1 MADGRIEIDTR
12 INDDGV
18 VQGFRDLQT
27 RMSEV
32 GESLRTT
39 GENLS
44 KYLSLPLAAAGGAA
58 MKFAYDVDV
67 ATGRVQAGLGLTEK
81 EAKKLVEVAKDVWV
95 EGWGESLEE
104 VSDAIVTVRNNM
116 GDLND
121 EDLSKVTQG
130 AYMLAER
137 FDADLNESTRAAGQL
152 MKDFGVDSSKA
163 MDMLTWGFQNGLDYT
178 GEFLDTIREYSP
190 QFSELGYTGEQTLN
204 ALKAGFDAGAWS
216 LDKVGDAIK
225 ESHLRMGALDRATV
239 EAYQS
244 MGLNAEEYVGKIA
257 KGGEEGN
264 KAFQEIIGKLMKVE
278 DATLRNQLATDL
290 FGTQYEDLREKV
302 IFSMAGASKS
312 IKGLEG
318 TTQRAADALH
328 NNFGERLQKM
338 FRNMM
343 LSLEPLGHILLDM
356 ADRVLPIVTNAIKQL
371 SDWFNNLS
379 PTTQNV
385 VVVIG
390 LLLAALGPLLT
401 VIGFVAQGVGVLA
414 GLFGSITAPIALVI
428 AGIALL
434 VGALVAAYTNSETFR
449 EKVNGAFLK
458 IKEIGLQVFEVVAS
472 FIGEKIAQIK
482 QFWDEVGPQ
491 FLEAVTNV
499 FNGIKAVID
508 FVMPAVLFVVQMV
521 WDSIKGVINGALD
534 IIMGAIKVFS
544 GLFTGDWSMMWDG
557 IKQLLGGAVEFIWN
571 LLNLMFIGR
580 ILKGI
585 GAFVKGGVNLIKEFG
600 TSIVNFFKNTWNSA
614 WNLVDD
620 FVEAV
625 ITLFNLFRTRG
636 NTIFQSFSGVIKSIW
651 TSIKTGVVNSA
662 QGLRS
667 GAESA
672 FNGLKTAVSTIF
684 NKIRDFITNPIETA
698 KDTVLGIINTIVRA
712 FNKMKIKIP
721 KPKLPKV
728 SVSMKTGFMG
738 VQYPD
743 FDVQWLAKGGI
754 VPPNSPGLYGLGD
767 NKMYDEAAIPLSP
780 SVLGMIGQKIA
791 DNMPVSNSASGD
803 VQKTI
808 QLIMPNVR
816 TEKDARCISQK
827 LASLENRALRVGGV
841 NP

>member
-18 VQGFRDLQT
+18 EQGFRDLQT

-44 KYLSLPLAAAGGAA
+44 KYLSLPLTAVGGAA
-58 MKFAYDVDV
+58 GKMANDTQV
-67 ATGRVQAGLGLTEK
+67 ALGRIQSGLGITRTE
-81 EAKKLVEVAKDVWV
+81 AQKLLDIAQDVWV
-95 EGWGESLEE
+95 DGWGESLED
-104 VSDAIVTVRNNM
+104 VADSIVNVKHNL
-116 GDLND
+116 GDLNK
-121 EDLSKVTQG
+121 EDLANVTKG
-130 AYMLAER
+130 AYLLSQR

-152 MKDFGVDSSKA
+152 MKDFGIDSSKA

-225 ESHLRMGALDRATV
+225 ESHLRMGALDKATV
-239 EAYQS
+239 EAYKS

-264 KAFQEIIGKLMKVE
+264 KAFQEIVKKLMEVE

-302 IFSMAGASKS
+302 IFAMAGAETG

-328 NNFGERLQKM
+328 DNFGERLQKS
-338 FRNMM
+338 FRKMM
-343 LSLEPLGHILLDM
+343 SSLEPLGHILLDM
-356 ADRVLPIVTNAIKQL
+356 ADRVLPKVNNAIKQL

-379 PTTQNV
+379 PTAQNV

-390 LLLAALGPLLT
+390 LILAALGPLLMI
-401 VIGFVAQGVGVLA
+401 IGFVAQGVGVLA

-600 TSIVNFFKNTWNSA
+600 TKIINFFKNTWNGA

-620 FVEAV
+620 FVDAV

-636 NTIFQSFSGVIKSIW
+636 NSIFQSFSGVIKSIF
-651 TSIKTGVVNSA
+651 TSIKTGVVNTA
-662 QGLRS
+662 QGLRDRAVS
-667 GAESA
+667 IFEGM
-672 FNGLKTAVSTIF
+672 KTTVSTIF
-684 NKIRDFITNPIETA
+684 NKIKDFITNPIETA
-698 KDTVLGIINTIVRA
+698 KDTVLGIIDTIVRA

-791 DNMPVSNSASGD
+791 DNMPGSNVPAGE
-803 VQKTI
+803 VTKQI
-808 QLIMPNVR
+808 HLHMPNVR
-816 TEKDARCISQK
+816 NERDARSISIK
-827 LASLENRALRVGGV
+827 LADLESRHNRVGGG
-841 NP
+841 N

>member
-18 VQGFRDLQT
+18 EQGFRDLQT

-39 GENLS
+39 GESLS
-44 KYLSLPLAAAGGAA
+44 KYLSLPLTAVGGAA
-58 MKFAYDVDV
+58 GKMANDTQV
-67 ATGRVQAGLGLTEK
+67 ALGRIQSGLGITRTE
-81 EAKKLVEVAKDVWV
+81 AQKLLDIAQDVWV
-95 EGWGESLEE
+95 DGWGESLED
-104 VSDAIVTVRNNM
+104 VADSIVNVKHNL
-116 GDLND
+116 GDLNK
-121 EDLSKVTQG
+121 EDLANVTKG
-130 AYMLAER
+130 AYLLSQR

-152 MKDFGVDSSKA
+152 MKDFGIDSSKA

-225 ESHLRMGALDRATV
+225 ESHLRMGALDKATV
-239 EAYQS
+239 EAYKS

-264 KAFQEIIGKLMKVE
+264 KAFQEIVKKLMEVE

-302 IFSMAGASKS
+302 IFAMAGAETG

-328 NNFGERLQKM
+328 DNFGERLQKS
-338 FRNMM
+338 FRKMM
-343 LSLEPLGHILLDM
+343 SSLEPLGHILLDM
-356 ADRVLPIVTNAIKQL
+356 ADRVLPIVNNAIKQL

-379 PTTQNV
+379 PTAQNV

-401 VIGFVAQGVGVLA
+401 VVGFVAQGVGVLA
-414 GLFGSITAPIALVI
+414 GIFGAITAPIALVI

-458 IKEIGLQVFEVVAS
+458 IKEIGLQVFEIVAS

-482 QFWDEVGPQ
+482 QFWDEIGPQ

-508 FVMPAVLFVVQMV
+508 FVMPAVLFVVKMV
-521 WDSIKGVINGALD
+521 WDNIKGVINGALD
-534 IIMGAIKVFS
+534 IIMGAIKVFT

-557 IKQLLGGAVEFIWN
+557 IKQILGGAVELIWN

-585 GAFVKGGVNLIKEFG
+585 GAFIKGIGTAFKNFG
-600 TSIVNFFKNTWNSA
+600 TNTVNFFKGLWDKIVSGITTWKNQ
-614 WNLVDD
+614 V
-620 FVEAV
+620 VERFEIMRTFGLNIFKAFGG
-625 ITLFNLFRTRG
+625 TL
-636 NTIFQSFSGVIKSIW
+636 KSIW
-651 TSIKTGVVNSA
+651 DDIVIGVRTKITSLKDSA
-662 QGLRS
+662 IS
-667 GAESA
+667 IFE
-672 FNGLKTAVSTIF
+672 GLKTTVSTIF
-684 NKIRDFITNPIETA
+684 NKIKDFITNPIETA
-698 KDTVLGIINTIVRA
+698 KDTVLGIIDTIVSA

-791 DNMPVSNSASGD
+791 DNMPGSKASGG
-803 VQKTI
+803 VVHNTY

-816 TEKDARCISQK
+816 NERDARGISIK
-827 LASLENRALRVGGV
+827 LHDLESRHNRVRGD
-841 NP
+841 N

>member
-18 VQGFRDLQT
+18 EQGFRDLQT

-39 GENLS
+39 GESLS

-58 MKFAYDVDV
+58 MKFANDVDV

-81 EAKKLVEVAKDVWV
+81 EAKKLVDVAKDVWV

-190 QFSELGYTGEQTLN
+190 QFSEMGWTGEQMMN
-204 ALKAGFDAGAWS
+204 ALKAGFDAGSWS
-216 LDKVGDAIK
+216 LDKLGDSIK
-225 ESHLRMGALDRATV
+225 ESHLRMGALDKATV

-244 MGLNAEEYVGKIA
+244 MGLNAEEYVSKIS
-257 KGGEEGN
+257 KGGKEGN
-264 KAFQEIIGKLMKVE
+264 KAFQEVIGKLMEVE

-302 IFSMAGASKS
+302 IFAMAGAETS

-318 TTQRAADALH
+318 TAQRAQEALL
-328 NNFGERLQKM
+328 NNFGKRLEKT
-338 FRNMM
+338 FRKLQEAMV
-343 LSLEPLGHILLDM
+343 PLGTILLDM
-356 ADRVLPIVTNAIKQL
+356 AEKILPIVSNAIKVL
-371 SDWFNNLS
+371 SNWFNNLS
-379 PTTQNV
+379 STSQNV

-414 GLFGSITAPIALVI
+414 GIFGAITAPIALVI

-458 IKEIGLQVFEVVAS
+458 IKEIGLQVFEIVAS

-482 QFWDEVGPQ
+482 QFWDEIGPQ

-508 FVMPAVLFVVQMV
+508 FVMPAVLFVVKMV
-521 WDSIKGVINGALD
+521 WDNIKGVINGALD
-534 IIMGAIKVFS
+534 IIMGAIKVFT

-557 IKQLLGGAVEFIWN
+557 IKQILGGAVELIWN

-585 GAFVKGGVNLIKEFG
+585 GAFIKGIGTAFKNFG
-600 TSIVNFFKNTWNSA
+600 TNTVNFFKGLWDKIVSGITTWKNQ
-614 WNLVDD
+614 V
-620 FVEAV
+620 VERFEIMRTFGLNIFKAFGG
-625 ITLFNLFRTRG
+625 TL
-636 NTIFQSFSGVIKSIW
+636 KSIW
-651 TSIKTGVVNSA
+651 DDIVIGVRTKITSLKDSA
-662 QGLRS
+662 IS
-667 GAESA
+667 IFE
-672 FNGLKTAVSTIF
+672 GLKTTVSTIF
-684 NKIRDFITNPIETA
+684 NKIKDFITNPIETA
-698 KDTVLGIINTIVRA
+698 KDTVLGIIDTIVSA

-791 DNMPVSNSASGD
+791 DNMPGSKASGG
-803 VQKTI
+803 VVHNTY

-816 TEKDARCISQK
+816 NERDARGISIK
-827 LASLENRALRVGGV
+827 LHDLESRHNRVRGD
-841 NP
+841 N